1 MTATTPDLPAMS
13 PSPEAADRDRL
24 AEASA
29 GLSRPGWLRAAS
41 GRWFEL
47 AGLVLAPLGL
57 AFILLAW
64 YGTAHTTRT
73 WKQVPYV
80 VSGGLLG
87 LSLVFVGGFC
97 YFAYWISQT
106 VEEDR
111 RQAAEARAIAERT
124 LRSLE
129 RIEHVLGQG
138 FGVRAADDV
147 LVVVGDGTLVHR
159 PSCPMLAGKEDV
171 RPVDAKDAAELR
183 QCPVCEPDVRVETN
197 GRRKATT
204 GRRRR
209 S

>member
-111 RQAAEARAIAERT
+111 RQATEDRILSERT

-129 RIEHVLGQG
+129 RIEHLLGQG
-138 FGVRAADDV
+138 FGVRSSSDV
-147 LVVVGDGTLVHR
+147 LVVVGDASLVHR
-159 PSCPMLAGKEDV
+159 PSCPMLVGKNDV
-171 RPVDAKDAAELR
+171 RPVDGDEAAELR
-183 QCPVCEPDVRVETN
+183 PCPVCSPDVKVETN
-197 GRRKATT
+197 GRRRAATR
-204 GRRRR
+204 GRRK